1 MIQRVFILA
10 QNSDAAATP
19 SGGLEKAVEGQ
30 EGLIYFAFCGICF
43 VLCGLACG
51 YFIWRK
57 GHMQMLDAELEVKRT
72 KEELEAVGGD
82 LQLEERELR
91 AGEQTRAS

>member
-19 SGGLEKAVEGQ
+19 SGGFEKAVEGQ

>member
-1 MIQRVFILA
+1 
-10 QNSDAAATP
+10 
-19 SGGLEKAVEGQ
+19 
-30 EGLIYFAFCGICF
+30 
-43 VLCGLACG
+43 
-51 YFIWRK
+51 
-57 GHMQMLDAELEVKRT
+57 MQMLDAELEVKRT